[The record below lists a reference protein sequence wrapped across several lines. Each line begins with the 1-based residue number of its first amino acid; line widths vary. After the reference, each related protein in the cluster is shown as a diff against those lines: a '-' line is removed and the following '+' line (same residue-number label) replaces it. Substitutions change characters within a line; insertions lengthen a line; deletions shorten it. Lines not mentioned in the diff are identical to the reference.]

1 MNRVFKISYNI
12 VKSFYLLLFRKQTK
26 KLTSH
31 QKLKRFTS
39 SREKT
44 YGRGSNTIVCT
55 ESTSITMNFTYF
67 ITLSFEYD
75 CINNIN
81 NTC

>member
-31 QKLKRFTS
+31 QKLKRIYVE
-39 SREKT
+39 SRKNVWT
-44 YGRGSNTIVCT
+44 R
-55 ESTSITMNFTYF
+55 
-67 ITLSFEYD
+67 FEYD
-75 CINNIN
+75 CLH
-81 NTC
+81 